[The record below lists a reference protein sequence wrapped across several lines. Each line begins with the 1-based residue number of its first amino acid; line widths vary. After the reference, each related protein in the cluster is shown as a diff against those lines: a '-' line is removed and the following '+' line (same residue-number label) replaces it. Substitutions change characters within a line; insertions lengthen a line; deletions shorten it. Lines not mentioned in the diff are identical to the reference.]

1 MYIWIAAAFII
12 VILIWIY
19 YQSKKTE
26 GLMYNYLANTST
38 NEVDDQYTENLKVP
52 DCLRRCDI
60 EPRCKRLMTDKVTNE
75 SNAKCWYKSTNTDKG
90 TTEGGRHLFTKIP
103 DSATATPAVY
113 VTKNYLKMKNGNVL
127 TTLSVPAA
135 ECKTWCDTIDTCTS
149 YTTSGLSDCTLH
161 ANTLG
166 ETQADFATTFFKAP
180 LGICEGDNKFAIKAK
195 TNTDCAAE
203 LSKVD
208 ALIADAAADAVP
220 KPATYT
226 DYHYGMAIAGDTMQ
240 PQYNN
245 SSPEDCRRQCNE
257 RAGCVGFVME
267 NGGRTN
273 TECHLKNHLTPFEGN
288 GNWRTQFKA
297 PFGLCT
303 NDPQIMRS
311 DAKGTNCNKQFTFL
325 NEGIEYTGNDIGNF
339 TGGDIYYCEKMCKNN
354 PTCNTISFKKD
365 APYTVNV
372 DGGNRTITPSSGKC
386 FLKTGRGAEREDPT
400 FYSKSYVD
408 YGKCWNGVTTKNDEA
423 GTNCPP
429 VCSDGKTRK
438 IGDGKNCPVFCTDG
452 KTTKYGDGSN
462 CNATFTPVI
471 NGSFPGMPA
480 GQVGEDLDYYADTT
494 KEDCMAVCKST
505 PDCGGI
511 EIKGK
516 ECWIKSKDMIKRR
529 NGDQAGTSY
538 LIAPYGLCDD
548 KLAPKLDKDGN
559 NCKMTMLPVKEKTG
573 VVGSDMFDYTNSS
586 VDDCFNTCKSVAGCK
601 AFNMDTA
608 EGTHCYIKN
617 DIANQQT
624 DSSYDTYEVAPFG
637 LCKDK
642 TAKLDSIGSNCIN
655 FTTPVGTPTPTVV
668 PTLAPTRAP
677 TAAPVEEEVD
687 DGIYTTFPTD
697 LTIDCPGKPKVEYCN
712 KPPDRAVNE
721 VINSP
726 AADAEDNWGFS
737 KILRHFF
744 LNQKIMGNEN

>member
-75 SNAKCWYKSTNTDKG
+75 SNAKCWYKSTNTEKG

-103 DSATATPAVY
+103 DSATATPPAY

-166 ETQADFATTFFKAP
+166 ETQADVFATTFFKAP

-208 ALIADAAADAVP
+208 ALIEDADAVP

-226 DYHYGMAIAGDTMQ
+226 DYHYSMAIGGDTMQ

-245 SSPEDCRRQCNE
+245 SSPEDCRKQCDS
-257 RAGCVGFVME
+257 RPGCVGFVME

-273 TECHLKNHLTPFEGN
+273 TECHLKNHLTPFEAN

-297 PFGLCT
+297 SFGLCT
-303 NDPQIMRS
+303 NDPEIIRL

-325 NEGIEYTGNDIGNF
+325 NEGIEYTGNNIRNF
-339 TGGDIYYCEKMCKNN
+339 TGKDIYYCEKMCKNTPN
-354 PTCNTISFKKD
+354 CNTISFKKD

-372 DGGNRTITPSSGKC
+372 DGGNRTITPSSGNC

-438 IGDGKNCPVFCTDG
+438 IDDGKNCPVFCADG
-452 KTTKYGDGSN
+452 KTIKYGDGAN
-462 CNATFTPVI
+462 CDATFTPVI

-505 PDCGGI
+505 ADCGGI

-516 ECWIKSKDMIKRR
+516 ECWIKNKDMIKRR
-529 NGDQAGTSY
+529 NGDETATSY
-538 LIAPYGLCDD
+538 LLAPYGLCAD
-548 KLAPKLDKDGN
+548 KVNPKLDKEGI
-559 NCKMTMLPVKEKTG
+559 NCSMTMMPVKAKTSI
-573 VVGSDMFDYTNSS
+573 VGSNMFDYTNSS
-586 VDDCFNTCKSVAGCK
+586 VEDCFNTCKSTVGCK
-601 AFNMDTA
+601 AFVMDTA
-608 EGTHCYIKN
+608 ESTHCYIKSSIEN
-617 DIANQQT
+617 QEVNNAN
-624 DSSYDTYEVAPFG
+624 DTYEVAPFG
-637 LCKDK
+637 LCPNK
-642 TAKLDSIGSNCIN
+642 TAKLDSIGSNCVN
-655 FTTPVGTPTPTVV
+655 FTTPVGTPIPTSTLTPT
-668 PTLAPTRAP
+668 PTPTSTRS
-677 TAAPVEEEVD
+677 
-687 DGIYTTFPTD
+687 PTD
-697 LTIDCPGKPKVEYCN
+697 PPIEENDGVYTNYPDDYAIECPAKPDISYCS
-712 KPPDRAVNE
+712 KPP
-721 VINSP
+721 
-726 AADAEDNWGFS
+726 ADVPEEIEESTDPEKWEFS
-737 KILRHFF
+737 RYLRKFF
-744 LNQKIMGNEN
+744 LHEKIMGNEN